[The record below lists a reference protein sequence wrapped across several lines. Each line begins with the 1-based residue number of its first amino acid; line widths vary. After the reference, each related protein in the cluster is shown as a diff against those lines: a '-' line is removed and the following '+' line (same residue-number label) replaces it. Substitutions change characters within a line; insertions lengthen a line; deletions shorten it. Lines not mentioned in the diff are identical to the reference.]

1 MTAGV
6 SLGHTGERPALARP
20 RNVILVALLALTALG
35 WVAVIWQARSGMSMS
50 MGGDAMGIDL
60 AMGMTAPL
68 FVVMWTVMMA
78 AMMFPSAAPMVLLF
92 DRIERG
98 KRDAGRSS
106 VPTAYFVGAY
116 LAIWT
121 VFGVAAFVVAVAV
134 DHLSAD
140 STWAMDNWARV
151 AGGLLVAAGI
161 YQLTPLKDRCLAKCR
176 SPMAFLM
183 TSWREGRTGAVQ
195 MGLMHG
201 GYCLGCCWLL
211 FVILLPLGVMNVA
224 AMIVLTLLVFGEKCL
239 PSGERLARA
248 AALVLIGYGLLV
260 IAYPA
265 ALPTTL
271 G

>member
-1 MTAGV
+1 MAAAV
-6 SLGHTGERPALARP
+6 SPARTGERPALARP
-20 RNVILVALLALTALG
+20 RNLILVALVTLAALG
-35 WVAVIWQARSGMSMS
+35 WVAVIWQAGSGMSMS
-50 MGGDAMGIDL
+50 MSGDAMGIDL

-68 FVVMWTVMMA
+68 FLVMWTVMMA

-121 VFGVAAFVVAVAV
+121 LFGVAAFAVAVAV
-134 DHLSAD
+134 DHVSEH

-151 AGGLLVAAGI
+151 GGGLLVAAGV